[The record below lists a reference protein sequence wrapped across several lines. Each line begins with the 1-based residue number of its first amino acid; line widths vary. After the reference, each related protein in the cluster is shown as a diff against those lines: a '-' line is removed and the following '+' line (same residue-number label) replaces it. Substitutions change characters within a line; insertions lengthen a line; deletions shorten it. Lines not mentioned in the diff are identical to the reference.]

1 MTDDPDALM
10 RKGLLLKD
18 LRYRFG
24 VCGIRIPPLRERRP
38 EIPLLAQRALQKCP
52 EQTKLDGPSR
62 FTDVALA
69 FLCEAEYEGNV
80 RELGAVIQYGY
91 LMARA
96 ARIAEIGTEH
106 LPLELRC
113 SLQYKRHGDPT
124 ANRIVVERVL
134 KMTRGNATAAAK
146 LLGVSRNTLN
156 AIRGVHSIAS
166 AQDSAYGNSR

>member
-10 RKGLLLKD
+10 QKGLLLKD

-24 VCGIRIPPLRERRP
+24 VCGIRNPPLRERRP

-80 RELGAVIQYGY
+80 RELGAVVEYGY

-96 ARIAEIGTEH
+96 AGIAEIGTEH
-106 LPLELRC
+106 LALGLRC
-113 SLQYKRHGDPT
+113 SLQYKRHGDPA
-124 ANRIVVERVL
+124 ANRVVVERVL
-134 KMTRGNATAAAK
+134 GMTRGNVAAAAK
-146 LLGVSRNTLN
+146 ILGVSRNTVN
-156 AIRGVHSIAS
+156 TVRATDFITTEE
-166 AQDSAYGNSR
+166 DT